1 MKRTWILLGGVLVLE
16 CLQTGLLWTRTQEAK
31 TQPAPAMAYEAAP
44 AAVIEPSPQ
53 FASDVQA
60 LELQIAKL
68 ERLLS
73 QHREHSAP
81 AATVTQ
87 SQSDK
92 GSTAQEERPALTYD
106 ENFQQGL
113 SVVEGAVSAGAWG
126 QEDNRRMFEL
136 KRALTPAQYEALVD
150 EISTAINQ
158 GALTMQAPPIL

>member
-1 MKRTWILLGGVLVLE
+1 MKRTWVLLGGVLVLE

-31 TQPAPAMAYEAAP
+31 TQPVQAMAYESP
-44 AAVIEPSPQ
+44 PVAVTEPSPQ
-53 FASDVQA
+53 FTSDVHA

-68 ERLLS
+68 GQLLS
-73 QHREHSAP
+73 QHREFTAP

-87 SQSDK
+87 SLSDN
-92 GSTAQEERPALTYD
+92 GSTVQEERPVLTYD
-106 ENFQQGL
+106 ENFQRGL

-136 KRALTPAQYEALVD
+136 KRTLTPAQYDALVD